1 MPFFSDVFLSLS
13 FKYPCSFC
21 ELTTRFSVEVTSTD
35 EAKEFLPQ
43 LVSVLVVTLS
53 STILLYISFAYYTK
67 KTLNRHQEDE
77 EEQQRLQELK

>member
-1 MPFFSDVFLSLS
+1 MS
-13 FKYPCSFC
+13 FCLCHLYPCSFC

-43 LVSVLVVTLS
+43 LVSILVVTLS
-53 STILLYISFAYYTK
+53 STVLLYISFAHYTK
-67 KTLNRHQEDE
+67 KTLHRHQEDE